1 LKFSQKLSACLPY
14 RDYHRGCSRRRTT
27 LVPAGIIDQAASDA
41 QSSNGAA
48 LIGFDME
55 DAQTCAPKP
64 IPVAATN
71 EKPVLDSGPTAT
83 ISAAVIAAMFEESR
97 RAHYATG
104 RPCACP
110 ECATGAAVAATVLT
124 ADPEERSPGERSWV
138 DFRFL

>member
-55 DAQTCAPKP
+55 DAQPARPSQYLSRQLTKSRYL
-64 IPVAATN
+64 IPARQLPLAL
-71 EKPVLDSGPTAT
+71 P
-83 ISAAVIAAMFEESR
+83 
-97 RAHYATG
+97 
-104 RPCACP
+104 
-110 ECATGAAVAATVLT
+110 
-124 ADPEERSPGERSWV
+124 
-138 DFRFL
+138 